1 MRKRDIRVG
10 MTLFVP
16 PKANTQYGSESNREI
31 VVKRMDEVSV
41 QATEAGNY
49 AWYLFDE
56 VTKVPAECA
65 GCTAIREIAMLRREL
80 GKIRR
85 NLNRELNALEIH

>member
-16 PKANTQYGSESNREI
+16 PKANTQYGGASNREI
-31 VVKRMDEVSV
+31 VVGRMDDVSV
-41 QATEAGNY
+41 QATEAGDHR
-49 AWYLFDE
+49 WYLFDA
-56 VTKVPAECA
+56 VTQFPTKCA
-65 GCTAIREIAMLRREL
+65 GCTAIREFAKFRSEL

-85 NLNRELNALEIH
+85 NLNRELDALEIW